1 MKNEP
6 LPSVTTFVLTERRYA
21 HDRRTR
27 RLKNIRWFFL
37 KGRRRRLRRET
48 DRRQIV
54 LLDYYSPRI
63 FYAVILILL
72 LSVVDALLTLWLL
85 DNGAV
90 EMNPVMAYFLNKG
103 TNTFMAVKYL
113 LTTLSVVIVVV
124 LNYVFIQHIRSSV
137 RNLLKYFAG
146 SFAAVVLWELVLVVY
161 VFL

>member
-1 MKNEP
+1 M
-6 LPSVTTFVLTERRYA
+6 
-21 HDRRTR
+21 
-27 RLKNIRWFFL
+27 
-37 KGRRRRLRRET
+37 RRET
-48 DRRQIV
+48 DRRQIA

-103 TNTFMAVKYL
+103 ANTFLAVKYL

-146 SFAAVVLWELVLVVY
+146 SFAAVVVWELILVVY